1 MLSKS
6 KNIVKQL
13 EGCSKSHFSH
23 IRNKV
28 EKVTLGPLILEWF
41 LNSKSCQDQ
50 EKVVSK
56 SIQKSGRF
64 SIRFFI
70 DLGSIWEPTGH
81 PKIVYFSSNF
91 ALGVALGQSWRQ
103 EGAQSAP
110 RQLQR
115 SIFQKQKNKIREDI
129 YIYIYMYVYIYIYM
143 CIYMYIYTCV

>member
-1 MLSKS
+1 MLSKL
-6 KNIVKQL
+6 KNIAKRW

-28 EKVTLGPLILEWF
+28 EKVTLRPLILERF
-41 LNSKSCQDQ
+41 LDSKSCQDQ

-56 SIQKSGRF
+56 SIQKSSWF

-70 DLGSIWEPTGH
+70 DLGSIWEPMGH

-91 ALGVALGQSWRQ
+91 ALGVAHGPSWRQ

-115 SIFQKQKNKIREDI
+115 SIFQEFGTILGRFWKKLLRFSNAPLI
-129 YIYIYMYVYIYIYM
+129 
-143 CIYMYIYTCV
+143 TNLS